1 MPFENLEEEME
12 EAQEAPFNT
21 AHFLRM
27 MGYVGPYRRW
37 AWWVLWVVVVSAGA
51 GLAEP
56 YLVRVVVDQGIAQRD
71 LRALNMAV
79 LGMVLLRLVV
89 WACSYLRIYLT
100 SAIGQGVLH
109 DLRQTL
115 FTHIQKLSLRF
126 YDHQPVGRIMSRI
139 TSDVDTINN
148 LISSGLVNAASE
160 GVSLVGIVI
169 ILFSIEWRLA
179 LLTFSVFPLLV
190 LLVRRTRP
198 AMEAAWMNVRRSL
211 SNINANLNES
221 INGIA
226 VTQAFNRQEAN
237 LRTFDRLNDNALA
250 RTMRAVRLEMT
261 IWPAVDF
268 VGVLGSALV
277 IWYGAWLV
285 LRGELTLG
293 FIIAFVNYLWRFWGP
308 VSAISRTY
316 SMLLSAM
323 ASAKRIFE
331 FLDTEPEVADKPDAI
346 PMPRIAGDVRLEGVS
361 FRYEPNEPDV
371 LRDINLH
378 VRAGETVAIV
388 GPTGAG
394 KSTLINLIMRF
405 YDPTEGRVLI
415 DGHDL
420 RDVKLTTLRSQMAI
434 VLQESFTFS
443 GSIGD
448 NIRYSRLEA
457 TAEEV
462 RRAAQAVGLD
472 DFVQSLP
479 GKYDYV
485 VQERGGRLSIGQR
498 QLVAF
503 ARALLADPRI
513 LILDEATSSVDT
525 ATERIIQQAM
535 ARLLEGRTAF
545 IIAHRL
551 STVRHADRILVLEGG
566 RIVEEGTHAALLSR
580 RGLYYRLYMTQF
592 AGRPLLEAE
601 PAEQPVLA
609 SAGDGR

>member
-1 MPFENLEEEME
+1 
-12 EAQEAPFNT
+12 
-21 AHFLRM
+21 
-27 MGYVGPYRRW
+27 
-37 AWWVLWVVVVSAGA
+37 
-51 GLAEP
+51 
-56 YLVRVVVDQGIAQRD
+56 
-71 LRALNMAV
+71 
-79 LGMVLLRLVV
+79 
-89 WACSYLRIYLT
+89 
-100 SAIGQGVLH
+100 
-109 DLRQTL
+109 
-115 FTHIQKLSLRF
+115 
-126 YDHQPVGRIMSRI
+126 
-139 TSDVDTINN
+139 
-148 LISSGLVNAASE
+148 
-160 GVSLVGIVI
+160 
-169 ILFSIEWRLA
+169 
-179 LLTFSVFPLLV
+179 
-190 LLVRRTRP
+190 
-198 AMEAAWMNVRRSL
+198 
-211 SNINANLNES
+211 
-221 INGIA
+221 
-226 VTQAFNRQEAN
+226 
-237 LRTFDRLNDNALA
+237 
-250 RTMRAVRLEMT
+250 
-261 IWPAVDF
+261 
-268 VGVLGSALV
+268 
-277 IWYGAWLV
+277 
-285 LRGELTLG
+285 LTLG

-346 PMPRIAGDVRLEGVS
+346 PMPRIAGEVRLESVS